1 MRISD
6 WSQTCALPICV
17 AKSLLDRTASNPQPD
32 AAIHRNPFTF
42 HALVARMEF
51 VARLRIQKEDMI
63 VEWQHQT
70 GVDGGTEFHLLLH
83 QSARRRPSL
92 ARPSS
97 IAVIDGGPA
106 HMDLKRTLFL
116 RRCRYRHE

>member
-1 MRISD
+1 
-6 WSQTCALPICV
+6 
-17 AKSLLDRTASNPQPD
+17 
-32 AAIHRNPFTF
+32 
-42 HALVARMEF
+42 MEF

-92 ARPSS
+92 ARPRS

-106 HMDLKRTLFL
+106 HMYLKRKLFL
-116 RRCRYRHE
+116 LRSPYRHAYNGHLASYTRHHSPQHQKPHHQNP

>member
-1 MRISD
+1 
-6 WSQTCALPICV
+6 
-17 AKSLLDRTASNPQPD
+17 
-32 AAIHRNPFTF
+32 
-42 HALVARMEF
+42 MEF

-92 ARPSS
+92 SRPSS
-97 IAVIDGGPA
+97 IAVIDGVPA
-106 HMDLKRTLFL
+106 HLDLTRTLFM
-116 RRCRYRHE
+116 RRCRDRPDEYGTHAPSRRATAHRASNPPLKNHTTRK

>member
-1 MRISD
+1 MFVYFFFSSRRRHTRCALVTGV
-6 WSQTCALPICV
+6 QTCALPIL
-17 AKSLLDRTASNPQPD
+17 AKSRLDRTAADPQPD

-42 HALVARMEF
+42 QALVARMEF

-92 ARPSS
+92 EIGRAS
-97 IAVIDGGPA
+97 
-106 HMDLKRTLFL
+106 
-116 RRCRYRHE
+116 CREKVCQYC